1 MYRLLIRIKQR
12 REFKIWEKKGNPVP
26 PPFLAKQRILE
37 EFAKKFSLSIFIES
51 GTYMGD
57 MIFALKELFNQ
68 IFSIE
73 LNNNL
78 YRRAKKRFSKFPHI
92 TILLGDSAELLP
104 DVLSKVTKPCFFWL
118 DAHYSGGI
126 TAKGNKETPIMEEI
140 INIFSHSIKNHVILI
155 DDARCFIGKNDY
167 PALKELKKFVYEN
180 YPNSEFVIKDDI
192 IRIFKK

>member
-1 MYRLLIRIKQR
+1 MYSLLIRIKQR
-12 REFKIWEKKGNPVP
+12 REFKIWEKKGNPIP

-57 MIFALKELFNQ
+57 MVFALKDLFNQ

-73 LNNNL
+73 LDNNL

-104 DVLSKVTKPCFFWL
+104 DVLSKVTKPCLFWL
-118 DAHYSGGI
+118 DAHKSGGI
-126 TAKGNKETPIMEEI
+126 TAKGKKETPIMEEL
-140 INIFSHSIKNHVILI
+140 INIFSSSIKNHVIII
-155 DDARCFIGKNDY
+155 DDARCFTGKNDY
-167 PALKELKKFVYEN
+167 PTLEELQKFVHKN
-180 YPNSEFVIKDDI
+180 YLNSEFVIKDDI